1 MQPYCVLISLLTYH
15 FTVNF
20 YDPFPNMTLTELVF
34 ARSGYLEEQRGERS
48 KRNKKSQGRKTW
60 TEHCNYYMKK
70 NIYSESRSYLIK
82 PEQWNKTVE
91 VLQKY
96 HLPVYHSMSLV
107 YNAES
112 TR

>member
-48 KRNKKSQGRKTW
+48 KGI
-60 TEHCNYYMKK
+60 K
-70 NIYSESRSYLIK
+70 NLKEGKRGQNTATIYI
-82 PEQWNKTVE
+82 
-91 VLQKY
+91 
-96 HLPVYHSMSLV
+96 
-107 YNAES
+107 
-112 TR
+112 